1 MHRVTAFVQGT
12 GLRLSIVILLGML
25 LLGAPAGM
33 AAEQIRVM
41 GSSSDMIAIAQ
52 EIAKDR
58 MTGYSPFAGYQEPEL
73 FIEEVFPSW
82 AMRAAR
88 ADLYIRIGL
97 FADIWASTLL
107 VDSRNHRIL
116 PGEAGYVDAS
126 EGVQVLEVP
135 TWKIDRSRG
144 EIHIQGNPH
153 YLLNPLNAKIVADN
167 ILRGLIRV
175 SPENADFFRKNAAD
189 FKARIDRAMKR
200 WQQQAQP
207 LRGKKLAA
215 YHKTWSY
222 LAHTFGFE
230 VVGYCEP
237 RPGIEPSPRELRDL
251 IETMKREKASLVIYA
266 PVYSPRIPEF
276 VAGQVGG
283 KAVKLPAHVGGAPE
297 AKDYFGLF
305 DYLIGTLVREIQ

>member
-1 MHRVTAFVQGT
+1 MHRVTAFVQRT
-12 GLRLSIVILLGML
+12 GLRLSIAILLGTL
-25 LLGAPAGM
+25 LLGLPAEGV
-33 AAEQIRVM
+33 AKKIRVM

-58 MTGYSPFAGYQEPEL
+58 MKGYSPFAGYQEPEL
-73 FIEEVFPSW
+73 YIEEVFPSW

-88 ADLYIRIGL
+88 ADLYIQIGL
-97 FADIWASTLL
+97 FADVWANTLL
-107 VDSRNHRIL
+107 IDSRNHRVF
-116 PGEAGYVDAS
+116 PGEVGHVDAS
-126 EGVQVLEVP
+126 RGIRVLEVP

-153 YLLNPLNAKIVADN
+153 YLLDPLNGKIVADN

-175 SPENADFFRKNAAD
+175 SPDDAEFFRTNADD
-189 FKARIDRAMKR
+189 FKARIDRAMER
-200 WQQQAQP
+200 WQQQARA

-222 LAHTFGFE
+222 LAHRFGFE
-230 VVGYCEP
+230 VAGYCEP
-237 RPGIEPSPRELRDL
+237 KPGIEPSPRELRDL
-251 IETMKREKASLVIYA
+251 IETMKREKATLVIYA

-283 KAVKLPAHVGGAPE
+283 
-297 AKDYFGLF
+297 
-305 DYLIGTLVREIQ
+305 